1 MDEEDSDVAS
11 PPTAPA
17 AAPVPAPSHPA
28 TAARRGG
35 TLALLIALVALIVA
49 GFALWRVVAIERGQG
64 DAQSSL
70 RGELGTRIDDLARAG
85 DQRKRDFDTLRQRLA
100 DADSVNKSVR
110 EELLALGERSRHL
123 EDAVA
128 NLADQRL
135 TGRDA
140 LALNEA
146 EFLLQL
152 ADERLALFHDAEAAL
167 AAYRLADSALASAED
182 PVFSGVRQTIGAE
195 MQALAAAKPL
205 ETTSTLAAL
214 ERVRD
219 SLATL
224 PPKSETPK
232 AEPSSSRFATLL
244 RQFVRID
251 ETSGVAP
258 ESRDP
263 ALARSLVA
271 IELRGAEAALL
282 ARDPESYSASLAR
295 AKAAISTG
303 FDVQSP
309 ATKQDLADLDR
320 LSSAPLA
327 PALPELGSAL
337 RELRNL
343 RATRALSQPRVASP
357 VAGANP

>member
-11 PPTAPA
+11 PPTVPA
-17 AAPVPAPSHPA
+17 AAPVPPRPA
-28 TAARRGG
+28 TAVRRGG
-35 TLALLIALVALIVA
+35 ALATLIALVALLVA
-49 GFALWRVVAIERGQG
+49 GFALWRVVAIERGRD
-64 DAQSSL
+64 DAQSAL
-70 RGELGTRIDDLARAG
+70 RGELDARIDDLSRAV
-85 DQRKRDFDTLRQRLA
+85 DQRKRDFDTVRQRVA

-152 ADERLALFHDAEAAL
+152 ADERLALFHDAQAAL

-205 ETTSTLAAL
+205 ETTATLAAL
-214 ERVRD
+214 ERVRE

-224 PPKSETPK
+224 PPKTAP
-232 AEPSSSRFATLL
+232 AVAGPPPSKLAALL

-251 ETSGVAP
+251 DAAGAAP

-263 ALARSLVA
+263 ALARSLIA

-282 ARDPESYSASLAR
+282 ARDAETYAASLKR

-303 FDVQSP
+303 FDAQSEI
-309 ATKQDLADLDR
+309 AKRDLAELDR
-320 LSSAPLA
+320 LASAPLA
-327 PALPELGSAL
+327 PSLPELGSAL

-343 RATRALSQPRVASP
+343 RATRALSQPHAPAP
-357 VAGANP
+357 VVGAGT